1 MVKKFAL
8 GLTKKGVQEAK
19 DFIDDVFPLGTF
31 ADKPYSRPA
40 KEVSNIITKTGRDGT
55 LRRIKY
61 TGGKKLGVLQ
71 PGISR
76 KASGTD
82 STGIMA
88 EFSLKGKKY
97 KKSFSEQKFDDAL
110 GDAREYIKQTL
121 KNTYGDDV
129 KILTNSEFL
138 KLVKQNRGLT
148 RVELA
153 EKLKKLNYITN
164 DQYIP
169 IKENKHL
176 QKYFQNFAENENVQ
190 NFAKLNPLASQ
201 AERTVLSKDFSGSVL
216 SGVLYRKGKEAFAK
230 MFPEEQKLVS
240 ALDEQARLF
249 NDRAQTTAGLAGAKK
264 TTGAA
269 QAARPYSVDH
279 VSGFERLKAE
289 LDMDTPALATYL
301 RNKHNLFGPKYAENN
316 KVFEAASKFYKT
328 VEDRDEMLSRFM
340 SEKMAAN
347 PNTEKLFFNHYGLD
361 GIQMVKQAFHG
372 TQKGGIHPKGASKT
386 AWFEGI
392 NNTIM
397 ANTRAAAKSKKI
409 KEGINNVLA
418 VRYDTEKYKKAMLD
432 AYKKTNDS
440 IFDTVDDNFFDVYQT
455 KLDVI
460 NKRQPVYIKAV
471 EDAKIDAQR
480 WLDKLPFEDRQAY
493 VMDRIDNSLILTDA
507 RLPNPTIN
515 PYAKGGRVE
524 MDEGGTAFDAL
535 IKQNQ
540 EEHGMELKD
549 AIDEA
554 IKEMLERQGYAEGG
568 RVVPGGSQRTI
579 GSNDQ
584 RTIGATTNKVGNIES
599 MLAGIGAGIID
610 IPRGAF
616 TLGAALMDMGLGTNS
631 AAKVEKWFDELTD
644 LDEKADATTIGGM
657 VRLLTNLG
665 IPGAQAWKIGTTAT
679 KQALLAKRNG
689 NYFRITDPKLE
700 ERMKTALNGKGR
712 LYATLGGA
720 GAVGV
725 SDAIFIGDVNKAGTM
740 GDLFGGPTQLNEND
754 ANEASKEVMNRMKFG
769 LDSSLMIG
777 LIGGTGS
784 AIKTAVKRRNDLAS
798 DNDALDR
805 FLGKLRPRGMKPQ
818 EFFEM
823 ERANIGARAGDVN
836 YAGEVARSL
845 DKHIDAIFPFVINPF
860 NKMGNNGRK
869 EFMKELND
877 VLLSGKADIGVTGKF
892 DFGDLD
898 PEMVKNLT
906 TKMKKMG
913 AKQSDIDGVFN
924 EFYNIRGGWGH
935 MFSRLGAKMDKTNLD
950 EFRDLFSKKFSNYL
964 GSTYEI
970 FQNKSIVPMLNYRP
984 TEEAVNK
991 AMVMFKQS
999 AKEAGEEITDAQA
1012 RHYVD
1017 KIVEGA
1023 RLPSSPTSGL
1033 YLDVPDFFANRTIL
1047 DDLGGKNKIGLEA
1060 FTPEAKK
1067 VFNEVLGK
1075 IEDPMQTVLAGTG
1088 RLSLIARRNEFYN
1101 DIVKRSADDIAA
1113 GNKGFFYDTEA
1124 DAINALGSNVRKI
1137 EIDPSRTIEAGI
1149 TNPINGKYAQKAVAD
1164 AIEESAM
1171 VQRDKQWYTQMY
1183 DSFILYPKA
1192 TSQIAKTILSPVT
1205 HVRNFVSAGAFAGAN
1220 GLLPGVTVSPDKM
1233 AEAMKDAYRALQTN
1247 LPGSRTANDAYRDL
1261 LRLGVV
1267 NSNVRLGDLQRLL
1280 KDVQFGETLSAQ
1292 TGLRGLS
1299 KQLSKV
1305 KKWTEDMYTAE
1316 DDFWKITSY
1325 ALERGRLKDAYEK
1338 VGIKVTRAALDEEA
1352 ASIVRN
1358 NIPNYDMVN
1367 EFVKGLRRLPF
1378 GNFVSFPAEIM
1389 RTTTNILGRALKEI
1403 NYQHTLDDGRV
1414 VNPLA
1419 GIGYKRLFGLGA
1431 TTVAVP
1437 YGVVEGAKALY
1448 DVSGAEMDALRR
1460 FVPEWS
1466 RNSTLVPIKDKE
1478 TGELKYIDFS
1488 HANAYDTM
1496 IRPINTM
1503 INSVGKGIDEG
1514 EIMKNVA
1521 VGMFDATKETFS
1533 PFMSE
1538 SIWTEAATDII
1549 FRGGRTR
1556 EGRRLYTEQTP
1567 WGEKVSLI
1575 AGHIAKTQ
1583 VPGSVDAFKRLDLA
1597 LEPVD
1602 IIQKGK
1608 YDKYGRTYELGDELL
1623 GLAGM
1628 RAVKVDPL
1636 RSMKFKI
1643 AEYRTGVNNARRE
1656 FTTPLLRG
1664 GPIEPKDIIDR
1675 YQIANESL
1683 YKVNKNLFDDY
1694 YAARVL
1700 GKTSESIDKQF
1711 ADRVSATQLN
1721 AIKTGRFKPFIPS
1734 QNIIKAFADNARE
1747 IGQLNPYRAAENQ
1760 INFLAQKYN
1769 NIPLYGISFPNFEN
1783 PFDIPSAPLPPQMT
1797 NVVPT
1802 AGLNTGSV
1810 VQTGMGGVVPVS
1822 NTVQRGQQ
1830 VFGVTDTVFG
1840 S

>member
-1 MVKKFAL
+1 MSIQSILKLTAKEIFDSPELLEIFNKIPYLTIAKSGGTLSHGIGKAPRKALSPVYRVFEIGGTSLPQSPRAGKHLKKKLKKNVTLEEAL
-8 GLTKKGVQEAK
+8 ERRKTR
-19 DFIDDVFPLGTF
+19 FIDDGGFNEQDTELLFNPLIDQQRRYHNFVGIRKQKQVDKF
-31 ADKPYSRPA
+31 AENFDENNPETWGGLLDLHTWAGVKGQAPTEASLILPTEKKIRKFITDKLIEARKAGGASGLRPMA
-40 KEVSNIITKTGRDGT
+40 ADFDETKTIYGLLKTFGNPTSKTLQGGTHPPGITLALEGIEATKSVKKPSKGRMGQRI
-55 LRRIKY
+55 RRLLERHYY
-61 TGGKKLGVLQ
+61 TSGQKQELQRVKKLRTLVNERSGLKKGTADPESLEIEHAQSFINVL
-71 PGISR
+71 
-76 KASGTD
+76 
-82 STGIMA
+82 
-88 EFSLKGKKY
+88 
-97 KKSFSEQKFDDAL
+97 
-110 GDAREYIKQTL
+110 
-121 KNTYGDDV
+121 
-129 KILTNSEFL
+129 
-138 KLVKQNRGLT
+138 RGLGIKDSYKFMKAIEDQPDPFQ
-148 RVELA
+148 RIVIRKIGDIALKDSNMRFVKRIANQEKALLFENVHGIGKQYDHKRSIVAIMNKVDELERTGKA
-153 EKLKKLNYITN
+153 DQANEMLKKLE
-164 DQYIP
+164 DSV
-169 IKENKHL
+169 IK
-176 QKYFQNFAENENVQ
+176 FQINRANE
-190 NFAKLNPLASQ
+190 AKANPLLAMKYDFTGPKFDRLPEFARISNETSKYGKYTVEEMGLGDQ
-201 AERTVLSKDFSGSVL
+201 LIGIAKQRNITPPDEIIRTESGSRFNPFEYKPPEKGFDLLSKG
-216 SGVLYRKGKEAFAK
+216 
-230 MFPEEQKLVS
+230 
-240 ALDEQARLF
+240 
-249 NDRAQTTAGLAGAKK
+249 GL
-264 TTGAA
+264 
-269 QAARPYSVDH
+269 
-279 VSGFERLKAE
+279 
-289 LDMDTPALATYL
+289 
-301 RNKHNLFGPKYAENN
+301 
-316 KVFEAASKFYKT
+316 
-328 VEDRDEMLSRFM
+328 
-340 SEKMAAN
+340 
-347 PNTEKLFFNHYGLD
+347 
-361 GIQMVKQAFHG
+361 
-372 TQKGGIHPKGASKT
+372 
-386 AWFEGI
+386 
-392 NNTIM
+392 
-397 ANTRAAAKSKKI
+397 
-409 KEGINNVLA
+409 
-418 VRYDTEKYKKAMLD
+418 
-432 AYKKTNDS
+432 
-440 IFDTVDDNFFDVYQT
+440 
-455 KLDVI
+455 
-460 NKRQPVYIKAV
+460 
-471 EDAKIDAQR
+471 
-480 WLDKLPFEDRQAY
+480 
-493 VMDRIDNSLILTDA
+493 
-507 RLPNPTIN
+507 
-515 PYAKGGRVE
+515 VE
-524 MDEGGTAFDAL
+524 M
-535 IKQNQ
+535 
-540 EEHGMELKD
+540 
-549 AIDEA
+549 
-554 IKEMLERQGYAEGG
+554 AEGG

-970 FQNKSIVPMLNYRP
+970 FQNKSIIPMLNYRP

>member
-1 MVKKFAL
+1 M
-8 GLTKKGVQEAK
+8 
-19 DFIDDVFPLGTF
+19 
-31 ADKPYSRPA
+31 
-40 KEVSNIITKTGRDGT
+40 
-55 LRRIKY
+55 
-61 TGGKKLGVLQ
+61 
-71 PGISR
+71 
-76 KASGTD
+76 
-82 STGIMA
+82 
-88 EFSLKGKKY
+88 
-97 KKSFSEQKFDDAL
+97 
-110 GDAREYIKQTL
+110 
-121 KNTYGDDV
+121 
-129 KILTNSEFL
+129 
-138 KLVKQNRGLT
+138 
-148 RVELA
+148 
-153 EKLKKLNYITN
+153 
-164 DQYIP
+164 
-169 IKENKHL
+169 
-176 QKYFQNFAENENVQ
+176 
-190 NFAKLNPLASQ
+190 
-201 AERTVLSKDFSGSVL
+201 
-216 SGVLYRKGKEAFAK
+216 
-230 MFPEEQKLVS
+230 
-240 ALDEQARLF
+240 
-249 NDRAQTTAGLAGAKK
+249 
-264 TTGAA
+264 
-269 QAARPYSVDH
+269 
-279 VSGFERLKAE
+279 
-289 LDMDTPALATYL
+289 
-301 RNKHNLFGPKYAENN
+301 FGPKYAENN

-328 VEDRDEMLSRFM
+328 VGDRDEMLSRFM

-361 GIQMVKQAFHG
+361 GIQMVKQGFHG
-372 TQKGGIHPKGASKT
+372 TQGGGIHPKGASKT

-392 NNTIM
+392 NNTIT
-397 ANTRAAAKSKKI
+397 ANTRAAAKAKKI

-440 IFDTVDDNFFDVYQT
+440 IFDTVDDNFLDVYQT

-480 WLDKLPFEDRQAY
+480 WLDKLPVEDRQAY
-493 VMDRIDNSLILTDA
+493 IMDRIDNSLILTDA

-515 PYAKGGRVE
+515 PYAKGGRVG
-524 MDEGGTAFDAL
+524 MNEGGTEFDAL

-554 IKEMLERQGYAEGG
+554 IKEMLERKGYAKGG
-568 RVVPGGSQRTI
+568 RVELAVGGQPLGNIGGSSLGRI
-579 GSNDQ
+579 GD
-584 RTIGATTNKVGNIES
+584 GPTNKVGTIES
-599 MLAGIGAGIID
+599 MLAGIGAGLID

-616 TLGAALMDMGLGTNS
+616 VLGSALIDMGLGTNN
-631 AAKVEKWFDELTD
+631 AAKVEKFFDELTD
-644 LDEKADATTIGGM
+644 LDEKADATTIGGII
-657 VRLLTNLG
+657 RLLTNLG
-665 IPGAQAWKIGTTAT
+665 VPGAQAWNMGTKAAT
-679 KQALLAKRNG
+679 KALLAKRNG

-725 SDAIFIGDVNKAGTM
+725 SDAIFIGDVNKAGTL
-740 GDLFGGPTQLNEND
+740 GDMFGGPTQLNEND
-754 ANEASKEVMNRMKFG
+754 ENDSSKEVMNRMKFG
-769 LDSSLMIG
+769 LDSSLMMG
-777 LIGGTGS
+777 VIGGTGS
-784 AIKTAVKRRNDLAS
+784 AIKTAVKRRNDMAA
-798 DNDALDR
+798 DNDALDK
-805 FLGKLRPRGMKPQ
+805 FLSKLRPRGDKPQ

-823 ERANIGARAGDVN
+823 ERANIGKRAGDVN

-845 DKHIDAIFPFVINPF
+845 DKHIDGIFPFVVNPF

-877 VLLSGKADIGVTGKF
+877 VLLSGSPEIGVTGRF
-892 DFGDLD
+892 DFGGLD
-898 PEMVKNLT
+898 PEMVKTLT
-906 TKMKKMG
+906 DKMKGMG
-913 AKQSDIDGVFN
+913 AKQSDIDGVFK

-950 EFRDLFSKKFSNYL
+950 EFRTLFSKKFSNYL

-970 FQNKSIVPMLNYRP
+970 FQNKSIIPMLNYRP
-984 TEEAVNK
+984 SEEAVNK
-991 AMVMFKQS
+991 AMIMFKQS

-1047 DDLGGKNKIGLEA
+1047 DDLGGKSKIGYEN
-1060 FTPEAKK
+1060 FTDDAKQ
-1067 VFNEVLGK
+1067 VINELLGK

-1101 DIVKRSADDIAA
+1101 DLIKRSKEEIAA
-1113 GNKGFFYDTEA
+1113 GNKGFFYDDEA
-1124 DAINALGSNVRKI
+1124 AAINALGSNIKKV

-1149 TNPINGKYAQKAVAD
+1149 TNPMNGMYAEKAVAE
-1164 AIEESAM
+1164 AIEQSAM
-1171 VQRDKQWYTQMY
+1171 IQRDKEWYTQMY

-1192 TSQIAKTILSPVT
+1192 TSQIAKTILSPIT

-1233 AEAMKDAYRALQTN
+1233 LAAMKESYRALQTN
-1247 LPGSRTANDAYRDL
+1247 LPGSRIANDEYREL

-1292 TGLRGLS
+1292 TGLRGLT

-1325 ALERGRLKDAYEK
+1325 ALERQRLNDAYAK
-1338 VGIKVTRAALDEEA
+1338 VGIKVDPKALNEEA

-1389 RTTTNILGRALKEI
+1389 RTTTNILGRSLKEI

-1414 VNPLA
+1414 VNPLR
-1419 GIGYKRLFGLGA
+1419 GIGMKRLFGLGA

-1437 YGVVEGAKALY
+1437 YGVVEGAKTLY

-1466 RNSTLVPIKDKE
+1466 RNSTLVPIKDRE
-1478 TGELKYIDFS
+1478 TGELKYVDFS
-1488 HANAYDTM
+1488 HTNAYDTM

-1503 INSVGKGIDEG
+1503 INSIGKGVDEG

-1521 VGMFDATKETFS
+1521 IGMFDATKETFS

-1538 SIWTEAATDII
+1538 SIWFEAASDII
-1549 FRGGRTR
+1549 LRGGRTR
-1556 EGRRLYTEQTP
+1556 EGRRLYTDETP
-1567 WGEKVSLI
+1567 WGEKVSI
-1575 AGHIAKTQ
+1575 VAGHIAKTQ
-1583 VPGSVDAFKRLDLA
+1583 VPGSVEAFKRLDLA
-1597 LEPVD
+1597 VEGVD

-1623 GLAGM
+1623 GFAGA
-1628 RAVKVDPL
+1628 RAVAVDPL

-1643 AEYRTGVNNARRE
+1643 ADYRTGVNNARRE

-1664 GPIEPKDIIDR
+1664 GPVDPADIVDR
-1675 YQIANESL
+1675 YAVANQAL
-1683 YKVNKNLFDDY
+1683 YNVNKELFDDY

-1700 GKTSESIDKQF
+1700 GTKESAIDGQF
-1711 ADRVSATQLN
+1711 ADRVSTAQLN

-1734 QNIIKAFADNARE
+1734 ENIIKAFADNARE
-1747 IGQLNPYRAAENQ
+1747 IGERNPYRIAERQ
-1760 INFLAQKYN
+1760 INRMAQKYN
-1769 NIPLYGISFPNFEN
+1769 NLPLYDTTFPVFEN
-1783 PFDIPSAPLPPQMT
+1783 PFNLPSAPLPPAAT
-1797 NVVPT
+1797 NNNIAPVG
-1802 AGLNTGSV
+1802 GLSPGSV
-1810 VQTGMGGVVPVS
+1810 VQTGMNNPSINNRTMQQG
-1822 NTVQRGQQ
+1822 QR
-1830 VFGVTDTVFG
+1830 VFG
-1840 S
+1840 STDTIFGS